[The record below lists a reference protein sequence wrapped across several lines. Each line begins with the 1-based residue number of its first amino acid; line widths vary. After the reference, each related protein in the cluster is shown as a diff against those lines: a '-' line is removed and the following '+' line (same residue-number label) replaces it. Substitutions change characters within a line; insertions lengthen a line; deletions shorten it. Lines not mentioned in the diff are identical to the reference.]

1 MTQTAPSRFPQAS
14 HTRGPVTEREAERE
28 VTESGDRQT
37 HLTAVIETVRLYPG
51 LPASSIARQLNM
63 DVVEVRRR
71 LTDGFKMGE
80 LVQGAPIRMP
90 GEKRQV
96 TWFPARGTVQGRM
109 FE

>member
-1 MTQTAPSRFPQAS
+1 M
-14 HTRGPVTEREAERE
+14 AERE

-37 HLTAVIETVRLYPG
+37 HLTAVVETVRLYPG
-51 LPASSIARQLNM
+51 LPASSIARSLNM

-90 GEKRQV
+90 GEKSQV
-96 TWFPARGTVQGRM
+96 TWFPASQVGTQRRM
-109 FE
+109 SE